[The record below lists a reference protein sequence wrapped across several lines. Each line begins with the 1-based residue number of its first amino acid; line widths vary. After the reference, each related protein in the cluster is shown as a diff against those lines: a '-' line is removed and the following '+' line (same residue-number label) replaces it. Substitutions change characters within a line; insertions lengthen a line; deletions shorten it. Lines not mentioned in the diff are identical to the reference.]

1 MYRHLQGDLVAL
13 FDQDGV
19 PPLLRQVAD
28 LGGARFTEL
37 AAAHTPVD
45 TGELAEGW
53 AQLPV
58 ERIGYGGEAAYRSGA
73 ENSTWYA
80 HFIEYGVEPH
90 TIERDD
96 GGVIE
101 HPGHEGAHMTTKAA
115 AELEET
121 LDLLVSPHLG
131 AWARAQEARASAE
144 RRGR

>member
-1 MYRHLQGDLVAL
+1 VPYRHLAGDLPSL
-13 FDQDGV
+13 FAQDGV

-53 AQLPV
+53 EQLPV
-58 ERIGYGGEAAYRSGA
+58 ERIGYGGEPAYQSGT
-73 ENSTWYA
+73 ENSTWYS
-80 HFIEYGVEPH
+80 HFIEYGVDPH
-90 TIERDD
+90 SIERDD
-96 GGVIE
+96 GGVVE

-121 LDLLVSPHLG
+121 LDLIAEPLLQ
-131 AWARAQEARASAE
+131 AWARAQEARASAK
-144 RRGR
+144 RDG